1 LTDLSLLTEAI
12 RQESLD
18 GWLFC
23 NFAHRDRLT
32 DQTLGLDPDAVS
44 TRSWFYLLFANGDAV
59 KVMHAMETGVLSS
72 LPGTVRTY
80 TGREEL
86 IDTLSGFSGQKFA
99 VLHDPVLTV
108 LSTMSGG
115 HLSTIESC
123 GIHTVSA
130 AGVLQRVNLFK
141 TDTDYDSH
149 EKAAVI
155 LYRAVSGAW
164 KHISDALHAGTR
176 ITEGTIRD
184 YLLEFMAA
192 EGLVTDHPPIV
203 AAGANTANPHYSVP
217 EEPPRT
223 GGAIIGQ
230 DTLVQFDLWGKLPG
244 GMYADISWVGYTGP
258 RCPKEYQ
265 ERFALVRDA
274 RDLVV
279 SAVDDAFRTGTVITG
294 AALDE
299 RVRAFLLSGTS
310 RNRIIDPAWIRH
322 RTGHAI
328 DRECHG
334 SGANLDSV
342 EFPDSRPILEGS
354 CFSVEPGIYCND
366 YGMRTE
372 INVYIRH
379 GIPVVSGLPIQ
390 HTILELQD

>member
-44 TRSWFYLLFANGDAV
+44 TRSWYYLLFPTGEAV
-59 KVMHAMETGVLSS
+59 TVVHAMETEVLSS
-72 LPGTVRTY
+72 LPGTVQTY

-86 IDTLSGFSGQKFA
+86 IDTLSRFSGQKFA

-108 LSTMSGG
+108 LSTMSAG

-123 GIHTVSA
+123 GIQTVSA

-149 EKAAVI
+149 EKAAVV

-164 KHISDALHAGTR
+164 KHISDMLHTGIS

-192 EGLVTDHPPIV
+192 EGLATDHPPIV

-217 EEPPRT
+217 DDPSRT
-223 GGAIIGQ
+223 GGAIIGH
-230 DTLVQFDLWGKLPG
+230 DSLVQFDLWGKLPG

-258 RCPKEYQ
+258 RCPGEYQ
-265 ERFALVRDA
+265 ERFALVRNA
-274 RDLVV
+274 RDLAV
-279 SAVDDAFRTGTVITG
+279 SAVGEAFRAGTVITG
-294 AALDE
+294 AAIDE
-299 RVRAFLLSGTS
+299 RVRAFLLSRTT
-310 RNRIIDPAWIRH
+310 RDRIIDPAWIRH

-342 EFPDSRPILEGS
+342 EFPDRRPILEGS

-390 HTILELQD
+390 QTILELQD

>member
-1 LTDLSLLTEAI
+1 MSDLSLLTEAI

-32 DQTLGLDPDAVS
+32 DQTLGLDPGAVS
-44 TRSWFYLLFANGDAV
+44 TRSWFYLLFPAGEAV
-59 KVMHAMETGVLSS
+59 KVVHAMETEVLSS
-72 LPGTVRTY
+72 LPGMVRTY

-86 IDTLSGFSGQKFA
+86 IDTLSRFSGQKFA

-123 GIHTVSA
+123 GIQTVSA
-130 AGVLQRVNLFK
+130 AGVVQRVNLFK

-155 LYRAVSGAW
+155 LYRAISGAW
-164 KHISDALHAGTR
+164 KHISDTLHAGTSL
-176 ITEGTIRD
+176 TEGAIRD

-192 EGLVTDHPPIV
+192 EDLVTDHPPIV

-217 EEPPRT
+217 DDPSRT
-223 GGAIIGQ
+223 GGAIIGH

-244 GMYADISWVGYTGP
+244 GMYADISWVGYTGS
-258 RCPKEYQ
+258 RCPREYQ
-265 ERFALVRDA
+265 ERFTLIRDA

-279 SAVDDAFRTGTVITG
+279 SAVGDAFRTGTVISG
-294 AALDE
+294 AAIDE
-299 RVRAFLLSGTS
+299 RVRAFLRAGTTRD
-310 RNRIIDPAWIRH
+310 RNIDPTWIRH

-328 DRECHG
+328 DRDCHG

-354 CFSVEPGIYCND
+354 CFSVEPGVYCND

-390 HTILELQD
+390 QTILELQD